1 MSIATT
7 RGDGGETGL
16 AGGIRVS
23 KASDRVEAYGTID
36 ELISTMGFARS
47 ICTDEDIR
55 TLTKTIQKELFAVG
69 SAVATPPEGA
79 KKPPEITD
87 AMVDALTAHVHRIE
101 AMEGVLADWSIPGE
115 HPESA
120 AYDVARTVCR
130 RAERLI
136 VGLRE
141 RGTQVQPNVLRYVNR
156 LSDLLWL
163 FGRLLEFRAGV
174 SAKLRDPSDTRPR
187 WSRAW

>member
-1 MSIATT
+1 MSIATM
-7 RGDGGETGL
+7 RGDRGETGL

-23 KASDRVEAYGTID
+23 KSSDRVEAYGTID

-47 ICTDEDIR
+47 ICRDEEIR
-55 TLTKTIQKELFAVG
+55 SLTRGLQRELFAVG
-69 SAVATPPEGA
+69 SAIATPPESA
-79 KKPPEITD
+79 KKPPAITD
-87 AMVDALTAHVHRIE
+87 AMVDALTTHVHQIE
-101 AMEGVLADWSIPGE
+101 TIEGILADWSLPGE

-130 RAERLI
+130 RAERLVVRLAEHGMEI
-136 VGLRE
+136 
-141 RGTQVQPNVLRYVNR
+141 QPNVLRYLNR

-163 FGRLLEFRAGV
+163 LGRLIELRAGV
-174 SAKLRDPSDTRPR
+174 NAKLRQPGDAGPR